1 MTCKFF
7 NIIDYSILGFQHL
20 IYVLECIYIIILYQP
35 GQLVYFPNKFSTI
48 SLISILSNERH
59 PFLIGY
65 IQRTLQVMASPR
77 FEIIPFAV
85 YLLPVGNSVSVW
97 VKIILMAVYDLPAGF
112 IVSSLRVSIPPA
124 LPQKRPRCGW
134 YGCRHKGL
142 GRFSR
147 SRHGGGSRGP
157 QVYCTLP
164 SAPWSI

>member
-65 IQRTLQVMASPR
+65 IQRTLQVMASSR
-77 FEIIPFAV
+77 FEIIRQSVINNASVIYNHLIYFNGMSSPTDCYQTA
-85 YLLPVGNSVSVW
+85 YLYPASKRSLGSVEQFLTKSKEMRCLYLVLATCGSFLTLTLIYKLSQLPT
-97 VKIILMAVYDLPAGF
+97 
-112 IVSSLRVSIPPA
+112 RVLS
-124 LPQKRPRCGW
+124 
-134 YGCRHKGL
+134 
-142 GRFSR
+142 
-147 SRHGGGSRGP
+147 
-157 QVYCTLP
+157 
-164 SAPWSI
+164 